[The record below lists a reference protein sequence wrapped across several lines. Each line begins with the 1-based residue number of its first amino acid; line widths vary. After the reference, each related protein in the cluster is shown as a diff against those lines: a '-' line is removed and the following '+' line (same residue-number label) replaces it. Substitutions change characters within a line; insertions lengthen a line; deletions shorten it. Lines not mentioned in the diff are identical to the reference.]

1 MPQVVTRRALMRGL
15 ALAPLVGAA
24 RPAAA
29 QGEGEGR
36 LPGSAAAGASGAASP
51 TAPAAFHCD
60 LSAPARPLRH
70 PWRRCVGSCHAPLAL
85 RADWQRQLARAH
97 RELGFEQ
104 VRFHGLLS
112 DDMGTLVEQDGRLL
126 PSFFNVDSVFDFLRE
141 TGMRP
146 VVELSF
152 MPTAIASGGATV
164 FRYRGNITP
173 PRRMA
178 DWTNLV
184 TRLAAH
190 WCERYG
196 VDEVAQWPIEVWN
209 EPNLKYFWTAGQ
221 ARWFELFR
229 ATHAALKAVSPRLQV
244 GGPVTA
250 ANGWLE
256 EFDAFCARAGCP
268 PDFLSTHYYPT
279 DAFGETWTDTVSQLA
294 AAPMSVMRD
303 RALEARRVAGARPLY
318 YTEWNI
324 TSNGRDPLHDGPF
337 CAALALRLALS
348 VDELVDTFSWWTF
361 TDIFEEDYLPSRPF
375 HGGFGLLTLHGVP
388 KPAWRG
394 FELLARLGTRT
405 WEVQGVHPT
414 VAAVVGAGADP
425 GATAVLLTNVAM
437 PRHPIAAE
445 PVTMTLARPDAR
457 TPRRATVTR
466 IDAGH
471 ANPRAAWEAMGSP
484 EYLAPHQ
491 VEALHAASA
500 LVEEPLALEQVATA
514 AGPRTRFALELPPDA
529 TALVRIEWE
538 GAA

>member
-1 MPQVVTRRALMRGL
+1 MPQFVTRRALLRGL
-15 ALAPLVGAA
+15 ASASLAGA
-24 RPAAA
+24 AAA
-29 QGEGEGR
+29 QDEVR
-36 LPGSAAAGASGAASP
+36 PSGSAAASAGEAAAP
-51 TAPAAFHCD
+51 TALAAFHCD
-60 LSAPARPLRH
+60 LAGPTRPLRH
-70 PWRRCVGSCHAPLAL
+70 PWRRCVGSCHALLAL
-85 RADWQRQLARAH
+85 RADWQRQLARAQ
-97 RELGFEQ
+97 RELGFGH

-126 PSFFNVDSVFDFLRE
+126 SSFFNIDSAFDFLRE

-146 VVELSF
+146 IVELSF
-152 MPTAIASGGATV
+152 MPGAIASGGATV

-178 DWTNLV
+178 DWTDLV
-184 TRLAAH
+184 ARLAAH

-196 VDEVAQWPIEVWN
+196 IDEVAQWPIEVWN

-250 ANGWLE
+250 ANGWLD
-256 EFDAFCARAGCP
+256 EFDAFCARAGCA

-279 DAFGETWTDTVSQLA
+279 DAFGQTQTDTVAQLA
-294 AAPMSVMRD
+294 AAPMTVMRD
-303 RALEARRVAGARPLY
+303 HALEARRVAGARPLY

-337 CAALALRLALS
+337 CAALAVRLALS
-348 VDELVDTFSWWTF
+348 VDELVDAFSWWTF
-361 TDIFEEDYLPSRPF
+361 SDLFEENYFPSVPF
-375 HGGFGLLTLHGVP
+375 HGGFGLLNLHGVP
-388 KPAWRG
+388 KPAYRG
-394 FELLARLGTRT
+394 FELLARLGTRA

-414 VAAVVGAGADP
+414 VAAAVGAGADP
-425 GATAVLLTNVAM
+425 DATAVLLTNVAM
-437 PRHPIAAE
+437 PRHRIVTE
-445 PVTMTLARPDAR
+445 PATMTLAHADAR
-457 TPRRATVTR
+457 PARRATVTR

-484 EYLAPHQ
+484 EYPSPHQ
-491 VEALHAASA
+491 VEALQAASA
-500 LVEEPLALEQVATA
+500 LVDEPLALERVATP

>member
-1 MPQVVTRRALMRGL
+1 MPQVVTRRALLLRGL
-15 ALAPLVGAA
+15 ASVPLAGAA
-24 RPAAA
+24 RTAAA
-29 QGEGEGR
+29 QGEGR
-36 LPGSAAAGASGAASP
+36 MPGGGPARDAGEAAPAG
-51 TAPAAFHCD
+51 PAAFHCD
-60 LSAPARPLRH
+60 LAAPARPLHH

-146 VVELSF
+146 VVEFSF
-152 MPTAIASGGATV
+152 MPTALASGGATV

-178 DWTNLV
+178 DWTDLV
-184 TRLAAH
+184 ARLAAH

-196 VDEVAQWPIEVWN
+196 VDEVAQWPLEVWN
-209 EPNLKYFWTAGQ
+209 EPNLRYFWTAGQ

-229 ATHAALKAVSPRLQV
+229 ATYDALKAVSPRLRV
-244 GGPVTA
+244 GGPASA

-256 EFDAFCARAGCP
+256 DFDAFCTRAGIA

-279 DAFGETWTDTVSQLA
+279 DAFGTTLTDTVAQLA

-303 RALEARRVAGARPLY
+303 HALAARRVAGARPLY

-337 CAALALRLALS
+337 CAALAVRLALS
-348 VDELVDTFSWWTF
+348 VDELVDAFSWWTF
-361 TDIFEEDYLPSRPF
+361 TNIFEENYFPSLPF
-375 HGGFGLLTLHGVP
+375 HGGFGLLNLHGVP

-405 WEVQGVHPT
+405 WEAQGAHPT
-414 VAAVVGAGADP
+414 VAAAVGAGDDAD
-425 GATAVLLTNVAM
+425 ASAVLLTNVAM
-437 PRHPIAAE
+437 PRHRIATE
-445 PVTMTLARPDAR
+445 PVTMTLARADAR
-457 TPRRATVTR
+457 AARRATVTR
-466 IDAGH
+466 IDASH

-484 EYLAPHQ
+484 EYPTPHQ
-491 VEALHAASA
+491 VEALRAASA
-500 LVEEPLALEQVATA
+500 LVEEPLALERVTTPD
-514 AGPRTRFALELPPDA
+514 GPRTRFALELPPDA

-538 GAA
+538 GMA